1 MSDRSAWLRRKPE
14 TFWVQLGLGLTT
26 VAWGLYV
33 VLAKPP
39 LETMPVYDAAVEFVP
54 AWAWGRVAVSIGLL
68 QAVCALAGLQWALAQ
83 TWPRRAS
90 ALLDMLFWKV
100 LAVSMINSGEQSPMA
115 VALCGIAMMN
125 LPVVLLPLLR
135 PR

>member
-1 MSDRSAWLRRKPE
+1 MSDRSWLRRKPE
-14 TFWVQLGLGLTT
+14 TFWVQIGLGLTT

-33 VLAKPP
+33 VTIEPAMD
-39 LETMPVYDAAVEFVP
+39 TMPVYEKATEFVP
-54 AWAWGRVAVSIGLL
+54 AWAWGHLALAIGLV
-68 QAVCALAGLQWALAQ
+68 QTICALAGMKWSAFQ
-83 TWPRRAS
+83 TWPCRAT
-90 ALLDMLFWKV
+90 ALADMLFWKV

-115 VALCGIAMMN
+115 IALCGIAMMN